1 MFKRTLALCLALITI
16 SSTATAGET
25 LDIWRS
31 DPTHIFDAKDVELA
45 DVIWAARP
53 LVIFADS
60 PLDPIFAQQMKLL
73 RAGQAIVQDRDMII
87 IVDTDPSAKTII
99 RETLHPKGFNWALI
113 GKDGMVKLRKPFAW
127 DMRELSRVIDKMPIR
142 QQEMSK
148 P

>member
-1 MFKRTLALCLALITI
+1 MFKRVLALCFGLTVSNSAAI
-16 SSTATAGET
+16 AGET
-25 LDIWRS
+25 LDTWHS
-31 DPTHIFDAKDVELA
+31 DPTRIFNAKDVDIG

-53 LVIFADS
+53 WIIFADS
-60 PLDPIFAQQMKLL
+60 PLDPIFSQQMALL
-73 RAGQAIVQDRDMII
+73 QAGLDVAQDRDVMI
-87 IVDTDPSAKTII
+87 IVDTDPSAKSNL
-99 RETLHPKGFNWALI
+99 RETLHPQGFNWGLV